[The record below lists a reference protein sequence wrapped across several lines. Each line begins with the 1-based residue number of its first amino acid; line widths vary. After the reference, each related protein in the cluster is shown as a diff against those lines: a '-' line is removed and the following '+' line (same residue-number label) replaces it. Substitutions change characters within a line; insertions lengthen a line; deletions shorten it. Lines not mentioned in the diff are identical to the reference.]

1 MTLLIA
7 GLALFFI
14 SHSISI
20 INEPWRNRMAAQLG
34 ETVWQGLYGLVALA
48 GLVFIVWGYGLA
60 QQTPVPLYTPPP
72 WARSAN
78 LLLMLPVFP
87 LLVATYFPGRIGAA
101 VKHPMLL
108 ATLLWALAHLLVT
121 GTLASLLL
129 FGCFLIWAI
138 ADRLSMR
145 QRVQRPLLGA
155 PPSAWNDL
163 IALLA
168 GLALYVSF
176 LFWLHGWLFGV
187 APIVQTF

>member
-72 WARSAN
+72 WGRSAN

-121 GTLASLLL
+121 GTLTSLLL

-138 ADRLSMR
+138 ATGSPCGSGCSARSWEH
-145 QRVQRPLLGA
+145 RP
-155 PPSAWNDL
+155 PPGMISSLYWLVWHSTSASFSGCT
-163 IALLA
+163 A
-168 GLALYVSF
+168 GYSA
-176 LFWLHGWLFGV
+176 
-187 APIVQTF
+187 

>member
-1 MTLLIA
+1 MTLLIV
-7 GLALFFI
+7 GLVLFFA

-20 INEPWRNRMAAQLG
+20 INEPWRDRMVARLG
-34 ETVWQGLYGLVALA
+34 ELGWQGLYGLVALA
-48 GLVFIVWGYGLA
+48 GFVLIVWGYGVA
-60 QQTPVPLYTPPP
+60 QQTPVPLYTPPT

-78 LLLMLPVFP
+78 LVLMLPVFP
-87 LLVATYFPGRIGAA
+87 LLVATYFPGRIRAA

-129 FGCFLIWAI
+129 FGSFLLWAF

-145 QRVQRPLLGA
+145 QRVQRPIQGA
-155 PPSAWNDL
+155 PVTAWNDL
-163 IALLA
+163 IALLG
-168 GLALYVSF
+168 GLALYVGF

-187 APIVQTF
+187 TPFIRPI